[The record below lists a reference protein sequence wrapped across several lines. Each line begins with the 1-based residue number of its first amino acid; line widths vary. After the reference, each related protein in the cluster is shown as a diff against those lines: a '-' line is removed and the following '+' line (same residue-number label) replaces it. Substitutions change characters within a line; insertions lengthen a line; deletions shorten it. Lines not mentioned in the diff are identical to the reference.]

1 MYLTIVTNA
10 ILHFKILFHGEDRAS
25 LVTHIDTK
33 SLPSQ
38 YGGDMTLATDQGLDL
53 HQLLCVYDE
62 RYQSKWLHLY
72 YNFRYS
78 PLCYSHIDTEC
89 QPSQYTGLTF
99 DTSHWPEPKHG
110 EGTKLHIKIT
120 LPKANVSTVKREGGG
135 CKIQATQL
143 SVFL

>member
-25 LVTHIDTK
+25 LVSHIDTK

-62 RYQSKWLHLY
+62 RYQSKWLY

-78 PLCYSHIDTEC
+78 YSHIDTEC
-89 QPSQYTGLTF
+89 QPSQYMGLTF
-99 DTSHWPEPKHG
+99 DTSHRPEPKYG

-135 CKIQATQL
+135 CKIQTTQL